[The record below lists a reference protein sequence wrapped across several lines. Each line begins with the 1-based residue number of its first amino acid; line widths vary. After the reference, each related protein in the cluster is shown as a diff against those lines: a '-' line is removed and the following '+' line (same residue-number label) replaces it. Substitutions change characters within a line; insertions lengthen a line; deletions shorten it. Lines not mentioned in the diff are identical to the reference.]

1 MKKTFISL
9 ILFFQSCNQTIT
21 CEESAK
27 LTRGDNYCI
36 LITSLKRFPEFII
49 GKDPKT
55 LKIIEKIFLHDFWL
69 FEVSDKL
76 EVGDTLVKK
85 KGELVIEIHKKD
97 STIFHPF
104 ICHGELYK

>member
-1 MKKTFISL
+1 M
-9 ILFFQSCNQTIT
+9 T
-21 CEESAK
+21 CEESSQLNRK
-27 LTRGDNYCI
+27 ESYN
-36 LITSLKRFPEFII
+36 LIITNMKRFPEFII

-55 LKIIEKIFLHDFWL
+55 LAINEKNCLHDFWL

-76 EVGDTLVKK
+76 EVGDTLVKN

-104 ICHGELYK
+104 SCEGEIYK